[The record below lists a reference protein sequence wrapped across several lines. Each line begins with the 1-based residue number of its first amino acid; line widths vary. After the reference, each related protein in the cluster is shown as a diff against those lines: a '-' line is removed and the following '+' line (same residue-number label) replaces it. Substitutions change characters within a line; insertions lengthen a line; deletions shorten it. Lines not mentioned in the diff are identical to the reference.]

1 MGKHIF
7 DKVIGPR
14 GLLRKKTRVL
24 VTHGISYLPYMS
36 NVIVMRDGE
45 IIETGTYKELIEK
58 KVSKVTLKSNLYRE
72 YSYNTHAS
80 RLLNTR
86 EHLQNFCPNK

>member
-1 MGKHIF
+1 VGKHIF

-58 KVSKVTLKSNLYRE
+58 KVSKVTLKAICTVSTVIILM
-72 YSYNTHAS
+72 
-80 RLLNTR
+80 RLAY
-86 EHLQNFCPNK
+86 